1 MVTGQSL
8 ESARPRFRP
17 QLLLSFLF
25 VTLGKECSHSEP
37 WFPHFEM
44 EVTRAL
50 PQMVTG
56 RLEFSVLV
64 SAVLGAWL
72 PAALDQGTVGV
83 ITADS

>member
-1 MVTGQSL
+1 
-8 ESARPRFRP
+8 
-17 QLLLSFLF
+17 
-25 VTLGKECSHSEP
+25 
-37 WFPHFEM
+37 M